1 MEENQPTNWD
11 LDTDEIASVAS
22 EDLYENRPN
31 RWKGP
36 KSTWRE
42 FTREERLLW
51 RSMQQLVDKD
61 LAVHL
66 YDAFALKRQ
75 GRDQATAR
83 NLTIK
88 TGDAQD
94 IVWAPPK
101 VWTAWPLKE
110 KHISA
115 EGLFQKQND
124 EEEKFTLRK
133 VENRMPSTELQDELA
148 ATVLRLAKERYQ
160 RRSWNRPLH
169 PSIESPS
176 SPLPSISKDQSED
189 ELSLPSSPPLSS
201 MSAGSEEMSLYHG
214 EDGSSNHDEEEDLEN
229 FHVGNEKTY
238 EPTISSNDDLS
249 NLLLRPSVRHILTQ
263 LDRTL
268 TILHNAR
275 VAGLNYLSES
285 DSSTEGDSEAGTPRK
300 RGRRGRPKRTP
311 RPGEELSSSEQLN
324 LQGPR
329 RRGRPRKVH
338 TPREGETE
346 EEMRYRVAREGHRRL
361 PITAA
366 DRDAAFEA
374 WLQEG
379 YRREREQSRTKAE
392 SEEPVA
398 QEITGET
405 NVERKLH
412 RWGLRDW
419 SDVVGAAALAGF
431 SDAVIARTTKRCAD
445 LFGQGMVI
453 RRLDEVPS
461 TRVPAFTSKEYRPSK
476 IQLPSSSAESESEP
490 SATLPQRRITSRQAS
505 VARSPTASSPATPRG
520 RSLSQSGSRSCSRS
534 SAGFLFCPIPTCDR
548 ATMGFSRRANLRRH
562 MTLVHQGHTSEE
574 NDSDDEVVGG
584 VHVDGF
590 LKTFYPHRGW
600 RGEDVLARKRKRY
613 YRRRSVSVDEDDD
626 EGASDESWRG

>member
-11 LDTDEIASVAS
+11 LDTDEIASVTS

-31 RWKGP
+31 RWTGP

-75 GRDQATAR
+75 GRDQATAQS
-83 NLTIK
+83 LTVK
-88 TGDAQD
+88 TKDVQD

-124 EEEKFTLRK
+124 DEEKFTLRK
-133 VENRMPSTELQDELA
+133 VENGMPSTELQDELA
-148 ATVLRLAKERYQ
+148 ATVLRLAKERYR
-160 RRSWNRPLH
+160 RRSWHRPLH

-176 SPLPSISKDQSED
+176 SPLPSKSIDQSED
-189 ELSLPSSPPLSS
+189 ELSLPSSPPLSN
-201 MSAGSEEMSLYHG
+201 MPAGSEEMSLDHG
-214 EDGSSNHDEEEDLEN
+214 EDESSNDDEDEDLEN
-229 FHVGNEKTY
+229 VHVGNEETY
-238 EPTISSNDDLS
+238 EPAISSNDDLS
-249 NLLLRPSVRHILTQ
+249 NLLLRPCVRHILTQ
-263 LDRTL
+263 LDCTL

-275 VAGLNYLSES
+275 VAGLNHLSES
-285 DSSTEGDSEAGTPRK
+285 ESSTEGESEAGTPRK
-300 RGRRGRPKRTP
+300 RGKRGRPRRTP
-311 RPGEELSSSEQLN
+311 QPGEELSSSEQRN
-324 LQGPR
+324 VQGPR
-329 RRGRPRKVH
+329 RRGRPRKIH

-346 EEMRYRVAREGHRRL
+346 EEMWNRVAREGHRRL

-374 WLQEG
+374 WVEEG
-379 YRREREQSRTKAE
+379 YRREREQSRTSAQ
-392 SEEPVA
+392 SEEHVA
-398 QEITGET
+398 QAITGET
-405 NVERKLH
+405 KFERKLGK
-412 RWGLRDW
+412 WGLRDW
-419 SDVVGAAALAGF
+419 SDIVGAAALAGF
-431 SDAVIARTTKRCAD
+431 SDAVISRTTKRCAD
-445 LFGQGMVI
+445 LFGEGMVI

-461 TRVPAFTSKEYRPSK
+461 TRAPAFTSREYRPSN
-476 IQLPSSSAESESEP
+476 IQLPSSPAESESEP
-490 SATLPQRRITSRQAS
+490 SATLLQRRTTSRRAS
-505 VARSPTASSPATPRG
+505 AARSSTASSPATPSG
-520 RSLSQSGSRSCSRS
+520 RSLSRSGSRSCSRS
-534 SAGFLFCPIPTCDR
+534 SAGFQFCPVPTCDR
-548 ATMGFSRRANLRRH
+548 ASRGFSRRANLRRH
-562 MTLVHQGHTSEE
+562 MTLVHPGHTSEE

-590 LKTFYPHRGW
+590 LKTFYPQRGW

-613 YRRRSVSVDEDDD
+613 YRGRSLSVNEGDD
-626 EGASDESWRG
+626 EGASDEP